1 MKHNYPGKLLQQP
14 LVTVAVPILTI
25 LTALSMGF
33 LTAAHADEGIEP
45 NYSLAYNLGALSDYR
60 VRGIDQTSGDPAIQ
74 GGIDFTT
81 KLGVYLGTA
90 LSNQKWVKTLN
101 GATQGS
107 SEVDLYGGFR
117 AQIPDSNFS
126 YDVGVIN
133 YRYPGNNS
141 GVAGVFPAG
150 TFSNA
155 DTVEV
160 YGNLTYGIY
169 TLKYNRS
176 VGDFLGNL
184 NSSGSQYFDLSAAVD
199 LTNGFTLIPHVGHQ
213 LIPNQIGN
221 EGNYSDIS
229 LTLSKDFGNGMTAT
243 LAAIATNANKVF
255 YTDINGRY
263 LANNVLVA
271 GIRYSF

>member
-1 MKHNYPGKLLQQP
+1 MKFNYSKNLLQHLLFKAVLP
-14 LVTVAVPILTI
+14 IVT
-25 LTALSMGF
+25 MGF
-33 LTAAHADEGIEP
+33 LIPAHADEGVEP
-45 NYSLAYNLGALSDYR
+45 NYSLAYNIGALSDYR
-60 VRGIDQTSGDPAIQ
+60 VRGIAQTSGDPAIQ

-81 KLGVYLGTA
+81 KLGLYLGTA

-101 GATQGS
+101 GATKGS

-117 AQIPDSNFS
+117 AQISDTAFS

-141 GVAGVFPAG
+141 GVAGFYPAG

-160 YGNLTYGIY
+160 YGDLTYGIY

-176 VGDFLGNL
+176 VGDFLGNV

-199 LTNGFTLIPHVGHQ
+199 MTHGFTLIPHIGRQ
-213 LIPNQIGN
+213 LISNQVGDA
-221 EGNYSDIS
+221 GNYSDIS
-229 LTLSKDFGNGMTAT
+229 LTLSKDFGNGITAT
-243 LAAIATNANKVF
+243 AAALSTNANKVF
-255 YTDINGRY
+255 YTDTNGKY
-263 LANNVLVA
+263 LGNSTLVV
-271 GIRYSF
+271 GVRYSF